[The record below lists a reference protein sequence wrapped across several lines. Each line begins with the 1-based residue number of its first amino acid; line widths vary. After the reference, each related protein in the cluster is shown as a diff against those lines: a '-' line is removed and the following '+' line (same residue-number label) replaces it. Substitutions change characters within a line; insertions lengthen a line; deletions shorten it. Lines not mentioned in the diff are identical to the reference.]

1 MKGHAARLQRTGK
14 LALDLIFPRR
24 CPWCDQP
31 VRPFGGLICGECERE
46 LDGKEL
52 SPERDALCCR
62 CGKPLLEKER
72 ELCHDCEKQARA
84 FRKGCTVYRY
94 HDVSGMLY
102 RLKYEGRAEYADY
115 IGGKMAERLQSE
127 FDPKAIDLLVPVP
140 SSGDRMRKRG
150 YNQAALLGRVIS
162 GKTGIPL
169 REDLLLRTG
178 STGAMRNL
186 SASERRRN
194 LKSAFIVPDIDVES
208 VVIMLVD
215 DIFTTGATADA
226 CAQMLLRAGAA
237 EVLVLTAAAGDDRS

>member
-72 ELCHDCEKQARA
+72 ELCRDCEKQARA

-115 IGGKMAERLQSE
+115 IGGENGG
-127 FDPKAIDLLVPVP
+127 KA
-140 SSGDRMRKRG
+140 SG
-150 YNQAALLGRVIS
+150 
-162 GKTGIPL
+162 
-169 REDLLLRTG
+169 
-178 STGAMRNL
+178 
-186 SASERRRN
+186 
-194 LKSAFIVPDIDVES
+194 
-208 VVIMLVD
+208 
-215 DIFTTGATADA
+215 
-226 CAQMLLRAGAA
+226 
-237 EVLVLTAAAGDDRS
+237 